1 MALDSDEF
9 IKNEVFESV
18 GEPGHS
24 KLRIFQQTSNFDHKD
39 ISDGGL
45 TFNYKNLTYGS
56 CDAMW
61 YVEDSF
67 HYIGLNKDISIKPV
81 LALEG
86 TDCLSRGSNGN
97 AQYQRFHHALGAVKN
112 NILGVYYLKEGDSKV
127 QEDLYYMAYQASQIE
142 KGTYLI
148 LQDLN
153 IVKEILQLNSKP
165 ELQKILIQQQ
175 LKKMNENW
183 SKKFKEQ
190 YNNSWDV
197 FAQKRSTVIFP
208 SSIIKV
214 TGRNFRNFT
223 ESSQRAG
230 HIAVGEMYLSKYFFP
245 EKKLYYV
252 FPRMSLVEKSKLD
265 SNKNNK
271 EWSLLRG
278 EENVEIITRDEII
291 GLDSETL
298 KLFEELSDKPLK
310 GSFVSV
316 HNKLKN
322 QLLDLFKKNLI
333 SISNQR

>member
-9 IKNEVFESV
+9 IKNEVFELV
-18 GEPGHS
+18 GQPGNS

-39 ISDGGL
+39 INEGGL

-61 YVEDSF
+61 YIEESF
-67 HYIGLNKDISIKPV
+67 HYFGLNKDIKIKPIV
-81 LALEG
+81 ALEG

-112 NILGVYYLKEGDSKV
+112 NVLGVYYLKQGESKV
-127 QEDLYYMAYQASQIE
+127 QEDLYYMAYQASKIE

-153 IVKEILQLNSKP
+153 IVKEILELNNEP
-165 ELQKILIQQQ
+165 ELQKILIQKQ
-175 LKKMNENW
+175 LENMKEIW
-183 SKKFKEQ
+183 NMKFKEQ
-190 YNNSWDV
+190 YKNSWDV

-252 FPRMSLVEKSKLD
+252 FPRMSLEEKNKLD

-271 EWSLLRG
+271 EWSLLRR

-291 GLDSETL
+291 GLDTEMIDSF
-298 KLFEELSDKPLK
+298 KELADKPLK
-310 GSFVSV
+310 GMFISSY
-316 HNKLKN
+316 NKLKN
-322 QLLDLFKKNLI
+322 QLLDLFKKELI
-333 SISNQR
+333 SISN

>member
-9 IKNEVFESV
+9 IKNEVFDVV
-18 GEPGHS
+18 GEPGDS

-39 ISDGGL
+39 INEGGL

-67 HYIGLNKDISIKPV
+67 HYIGLNKDLDIKPIV
-81 LALEG
+81 ALEG

-112 NILGVYYLKEGDSKV
+112 NVLGVYYLKQGESKV
-127 QEDLYYMAYQASQIE
+127 QEDLFYMAYQASKIE

-153 IVKEILQLNSKP
+153 IVKEILELNNEPK
-165 ELQKILIQQQ
+165 LQKILIQKQ
-175 LKKMNENW
+175 LENMKEIW
-183 SKKFKEQ
+183 NRKFKEQ
-190 YNNSWDV
+190 YKNSWDV

-252 FPRMSLVEKSKLD
+252 FPRMSLEEKNKLD

-271 EWSLLRG
+271 EWSLLRR

-291 GLDSETL
+291 GLDTEMIES
-298 KLFEELSDKPLK
+298 FEELADKPLK
-310 GSFVSV
+310 GIFVSS

-322 QLLDLFKKNLI
+322 QLLDLFKKQLI
-333 SISNQR
+333 SISN